1 MLGQD
6 SARHRRFRSEASD
19 WNLGFRGGG
28 VTLVVGKLSGGAGRR
43 SNGNCR
49 ENVETM
55 GGSGKRKRWI
65 WLAAGAG
72 LLIAALVLGR
82 PAAHLVGTWW
92 TDPNELS
99 ELPAGIVDDA
109 SRMNATRVAEIWNVP
124 LETEAAER
132 QLAQLLQRAREH
144 GLPVS
149 IAGARHSM
157 GGHTISPDGISIN
170 MLPFNSMELD
180 EDADVL
186 HVQAGAKW
194 SEIIAYLDPLGR
206 SVAVMQ
212 SNNSFTVGG
221 SLSVNC
227 HGWQYG
233 RPPIA
238 STVRSFRLMLSDG
251 TIVSCSRSENDELFS
266 LALGGYGLFGIILDV
281 ELLVVPNERLR
292 LEQHIVPID
301 DALTTFD
308 QTIKERSDVS
318 MVYARLNIAPDE
330 LFREVIINIFRRDA
344 EGDIPD
350 LSDPGLVTLRRAV
363 FRGSAEGEYGKGLR
377 WALETKLQ
385 PHLSKKVFSR
395 NQLLNEGVETF
406 QNRSAES
413 TDILHEYFVPRT
425 RIGEFLNAL
434 RRIVPEHNG
443 NLLNVTVRS
452 VDTDEDTFLRYA
464 DRPMFAL
471 VMLFQQPRTA
481 AGDDAMEAMTQEMI
495 ETALSLEGRYYLPY
509 RLHATV
515 DQFHRAYPQAQ
526 DFFER
531 KRQYDPDELFQN
543 RFYEKYKKRQ

>member
-1 MLGQD
+1 M
-6 SARHRRFRSEASD
+6 
-19 WNLGFRGGG
+19 GFGEG
-28 VTLVVGKLSGGAGRR
+28 VILVLGKLGGAIWKI
-43 SNGNCR
+43 STE
-49 ENVETM
+49 ENVEAM
-55 GGSGKRKRWI
+55 GGSRKRRRWI

-72 LLIAALVLGR
+72 LVIAALVLGR
-82 PAAHLVGTWW
+82 PTAHLLVTWW
-92 TDPNELS
+92 TDANELQV
-99 ELPAGIVDDA
+99 LPAGMVDDA

-124 LETEAAER
+124 PEMEAAEQ
-132 QLAQLLQRAREH
+132 QLAQLLRRARTD
-144 GLPVS
+144 GVPVS

-157 GGHTISPDGISIN
+157 GGHTIFPDGIVIN
-170 MLPFNSMELD
+170 MLPFNRMELD

-194 SEIIAYLDPLGR
+194 SEILAYLDQRGR

-233 RPPIA
+233 SPPIA
-238 STVRSFRLMLSDG
+238 STVRSFRLMRADG
-251 TIVSCSRSENDELFS
+251 TIVSCSRGENNDLFS

-292 LEQHIVPID
+292 LEQHVVPID
-301 DALTTFD
+301 SALSTFD
-308 QTIKERSDVS
+308 QTVREGSDVS
-318 MVYARLNIAPDE
+318 MVYARLNITADK
-330 LFREVIINIFRRDA
+330 LFREVIINVFRRDA

-350 LSDPGLVTLRRAV
+350 LSDPGLVALRRAV
-363 FRGSAEGEYGKGLR
+363 FRGSAEGEYGKELR
-377 WALETKLQ
+377 WAVETRVQ
-385 PHLSKKVFSR
+385 PRLSKKVFSR

-425 RIGEFLNAL
+425 RIGEFLSAL
-434 RRIVPEHNG
+434 RRIVPEHHG

-452 VDTDEDTFLRYA
+452 VDTDDDTFLRYA
-464 DRPMFAL
+464 DRHMFAL

-481 AGDDAMEAMTQEMI
+481 AGDAAMEAMTQEMI
-495 ETALSLEGRYYLPY
+495 ETVLSLDGRYYLPY

-526 DFFER
+526 EFFER
-531 KRQYDPDELFQN
+531 KRQYDPDEVFRN
-543 RFYEKYKKRQ
+543 RFYEKYGKRD